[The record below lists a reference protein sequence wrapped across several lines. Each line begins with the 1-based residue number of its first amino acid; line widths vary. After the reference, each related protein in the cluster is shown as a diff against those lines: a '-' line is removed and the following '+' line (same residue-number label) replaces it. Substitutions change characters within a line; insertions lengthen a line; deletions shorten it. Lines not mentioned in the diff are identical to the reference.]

1 MDDLNIDRVLEN
13 MFNIMLVIHK
23 KIIRMNL
30 GGDTDNLNRLHMAVL
45 GVLSNTSPTMTEL
58 AKTLMMTKPQL
69 TRLMD
74 RLVKL
79 GMVERCPDAADR
91 RVIYVALTD
100 IGRVTFED
108 MKLKL
113 KEKIKNRLA
122 SLTLDELNQMST
134 ALETL
139 RNIVGKL

>member
-79 GMVERCPDAADR
+79 GMVERHPDAADR

-100 IGRVTFED
+100 NGRVTFED